1 MNGCGKSDRYVDTEE
16 PLEQGRVR
24 ISFAEKGEGRDL
36 TKENLFWQNKYRTL
50 DRVRG
55 EYGEP

>member
-1 MNGCGKSDRYVDTEE
+1 MNGSGKSDRPIDTEE

-24 ISFAEKGEGRDL
+24 IPYAEKGEGRGL
-36 TKENLFWQNKYRTL
+36 TEENLFWQNKDRTL